1 MSSTHQQTFTPSS
14 FHLLNIE
21 MKHLSEKM
29 DDLNTLCNVRK
40 NADEEYHILEA
51 DYILSVEKL
60 EDEFGEDKIY
70 EVLMRL

>member
-1 MSSTHQQTFTPSS
+1 
-14 FHLLNIE
+14 